1 MQQQIVDSQNRL
13 NNSRLPEE
21 WRDWLKVRVEQQQYY
36 LDHDINPMAPGAPT
50 FVRAFIEQGI
60 TLFIPLLVMI
70 VAIDIVSGERS
81 DGTMKMLLT
90 RPIRRWK
97 ILLSK
102 YVTML
107 FFISLIL
114 FLVGLFAY
122 ILSGLVFGYSGWNL
136 PVLTGFVIDKETLNT
151 NFVHLIPQWQYI
163 LMAYGLAW
171 FVAIVVGTISFMVSV
186 LIRNTPAGMGVMLAA
201 LIAGGIFKLV
211 RNILGRRQIYF

>member
-1 MQQQIVDSQNRL
+1 QQQIVDSQNRL

-36 LDHDINPMAPGAPT
+36 LDHNINPMAPGAPT

-136 PVLTGFVIDKETLNT
+136 PVL
-151 NFVHLIPQWQYI
+151 
-163 LMAYGLAW
+163 
-171 FVAIVVGTISFMVSV
+171 
-186 LIRNTPAGMGVMLAA
+186 
-201 LIAGGIFKLV
+201 
-211 RNILGRRQIYF
+211 

>member
-1 MQQQIVDSQNRL
+1 
-13 NNSRLPEE
+13 
-21 WRDWLKVRVEQQQYY
+21 
-36 LDHDINPMAPGAPT
+36 
-50 FVRAFIEQGI
+50 
-60 TLFIPLLVMI
+60 MI

-201 LIAGGIFKLV
+201 LIAGGI
-211 RNILGRRQIYF
+211 